1 MSAQNTMGGVFSANV
16 MKNGSDNVVQAT
28 TSGFANL
35 NVGTTPE
42 TASSS
47 STVDIQIL
55 AVTLFDSDYG

>member
-1 MSAQNTMGGVFSANV
+1 MLTQNTMGGGFSASL

-47 STVDIQIL
+47 STVDIQIF
-55 AVTLFDSDYG
+55 AVTVFNNDYG

>member
-1 MSAQNTMGGVFSANV
+1 L

-47 STVDIQIL
+47 STVDIQIF
-55 AVTLFDSDYG
+55 AVTVFNNDYG